1 MVTRRLREEFM
12 SRNSSIPYSRI
23 FGALK
28 SAWHICQS
36 DRKDRDVQPNRF
48 VLFFSPVDRKVRDKY
63 EDIFIDEIT
72 RDILHLQ
79 VKTHSRRLSTTIAVE
94 IRTDARFGPGRMRI
108 ECYQDDRLLYRFEQE
123 EDVEYSVDQE
133 EGEREWTAVDILPK
147 ENVLGKCILVV
158 DDEPVLCAVLQRMLT
173 KLDYHVVSAHD
184 GVEATKILSHMPVD
198 LVITDLRMPRMDGW
212 GLMQYVKKNM
222 PRVPVILITGYH
234 SMHTEARASDSS
246 ADGYISKP
254 FSMSQIKA
262 LLESVLAERENAN
275 KAITYISDGTGGI

>member
-1 MVTRRLREEFM
+1 MAVHRLRKEFM
-12 SRNSSIPYSRI
+12 CRYSSIPYSRV
-23 FGALK
+23 FGAVK

-36 DRKDRDVQPNRF
+36 GRQDKNVRPDRF
-48 VLFFSPVDRKVRDKY
+48 VLFFSPADRLARDKY
-63 EDIFIDEIT
+63 EDIFIEEIT

-79 VKTHSRRLSTTIAVE
+79 VKAHGQNILSKIAVE
-94 IRTDARFGPGRMRI
+94 IRTEKRLESGRIRI

-133 EGEREWTAVDILPK
+133 GGKREWTAVDILPK
-147 ENVLGKCILVV
+147 ENVVGKCILVV

-184 GVEATKILSHMPVD
+184 GVEASQILSHMPVD

-212 GLMQYVKKNM
+212 SLMQYVKKEM
-222 PRVPVILITGYH
+222 SHIPVILITGYH
-234 SMHTEARASDSS
+234 SMHTEARASESS

-254 FSMSQIKA
+254 FSMSQIKS
-262 LLESVLAERENAN
+262 LLESVLEKSENTN
-275 KAITYISDGTGGI
+275 TTITYISD